1 MCTAITLK
9 TSENHHLVGRN
20 FDIHPMNDLSVAL
33 VPREFE
39 YVNRVTNEEMKTKY
53 AVLGMGLFYE
63 NHILFCDGVNE
74 KGLSCL
80 MLQLSKFSTWSHKIR
95 KDKVNIAP
103 YDVAFWVLS
112 NFSTISELM
121 EGFKQ
126 LNIVALPDDQTA
138 LSTEIHWLV
147 SDTSGQSIVI
157 ERTRDKLTVYN
168 NKVGVL
174 ANSPTFDWHL
184 NNLDCYINVKSEQ
197 PEETKW
203 GQQMLSP
210 YSNGF
215 GTIGLPGDFSSPS
228 RFVKAAF
235 LRNHVNVG
243 EGDESAISECF
254 HILDNFVVPRGVV
267 ETPKRKECHLTK
279 YSACLCLETQLYY
292 YKTSSNQQIQV
303 IDLNKENLDAKGLK
317 LFPYTTRLT
326 VHNQN

>member
-20 FDIHPMNDLSVAL
+20 FDIHPMNYLSVAL

-39 YVNRVTNEEMKTKY
+39 YVNRVTNEEMKSKY
-53 AVLGMGLFYE
+53 SFLGMVLFYE

-121 EGFKQ
+121 EGLKQ

-147 SDTSGQSIVI
+147 SDTSGQSIVM

-317 LFPYTTRLT
+317 LFPYPTRLT
-326 VHNQN
+326 VHDQN

>member
-121 EGFKQ
+121 EGLKQ

-243 EGDESAISECF
+243 ESECF

-317 LFPYTTRLT
+317 LFPYPTRLT
-326 VHNQN
+326 VHD

>member
-112 NFSTISELM
+112 KFSTISELM
-121 EGFKQ
+121 EGLKQ

-243 EGDESAISECF
+243 EGDAISECF

-317 LFPYTTRLT
+317 LFPYPTRLT
-326 VHNQN
+326 VHDQN

>member
-121 EGFKQ
+121 EGLKQ

-215 GTIGLPGDFSSPS
+215 GTIGLPGDFSSLF

-317 LFPYTTRLT
+317 LFPYPTRLT
-326 VHNQN
+326 VHDQN

>member
-121 EGFKQ
+121 EGLKQ

-243 EGDESAISECF
+243 ESECF

-317 LFPYTTRLT
+317 LFPYPTRLT
-326 VHNQN
+326 VHDQN

>member
-9 TSENHHLVGRN
+9 TSENHHLVGRS

-53 AVLGMGLFYE
+53 AVLGMRLFYE

-121 EGFKQ
+121 EGLKQ

-317 LFPYTTRLT
+317 LFPYPTRLT

>member
-39 YVNRVTNEEMKTKY
+39 YVNRVTNEGMKTKY

-267 ETPKRKECHLTK
+267 ETPKRKECHLNK

-317 LFPYTTRLT
+317 LFPYPTRLT
-326 VHNQN
+326 VHDQN

>member
-1 MCTAITLK
+1 MCTAITLT
-9 TSENHHLVGRN
+9 TSENHHHVGRN

-121 EGFKQ
+121 EGLKQ

-317 LFPYTTRLT
+317 LFPYPTRLT
-326 VHNQN
+326 VHDQN

>member
-20 FDIHPMNDLSVAL
+20 CDIHPMNDLSVAL

-39 YVNRVTNEEMKTKY
+39 YVNRVTNEGMKTKY

-267 ETPKRKECHLTK
+267 ETPKRKECHLNK

-317 LFPYTTRLT
+317 LFPYPTRLT
-326 VHNQN
+326 VHDQN

>member
-9 TSENHHLVGRN
+9 TSENHHLVGRS

-121 EGFKQ
+121 EGLKQ

-157 ERTRDKLTVYN
+157 ERTRDKLMIYN

-243 EGDESAISECF
+243 ESDESAISECF

-317 LFPYTTRLT
+317 LFPYPTRLT
-326 VHNQN
+326 VHDQN

>member
-121 EGFKQ
+121 EDFKQ

-317 LFPYTTRLT
+317 LFPYPTRLT
-326 VHNQN
+326 VHDQN

>member
-121 EGFKQ
+121 EGLKQ
-126 LNIVALPDDQTA
+126 LNIVALSDDQTA

-317 LFPYTTRLT
+317 LFPYPTRLT
-326 VHNQN
+326 VHDQN

>member
-121 EGFKQ
+121 EGLKQ

-157 ERTRDKLTVYN
+157 ERTRDKVTVYN

-174 ANSPTFDWHL
+174 ANSPTFVWHL

-254 HILDNFVVPRGVV
+254 HILDNFVVPRGVI

-317 LFPYTTRLT
+317 LFPYPTRLT
-326 VHNQN
+326 VHDQN

>member
-121 EGFKQ
+121 EGLKQ
-126 LNIVALPDDQTA
+126 LNIVALSDDQTA

-243 EGDESAISECF
+243 ESECF
-254 HILDNFVVPRGVV
+254 HILDNFVVPRGWL
-267 ETPKRKECHLTK
+267 RLQKEK
-279 YSACLCLETQLYY
+279 S
-292 YKTSSNQQIQV
+292 V
-303 IDLNKENLDAKGLK
+303 I
-317 LFPYTTRLT
+317 
-326 VHNQN
+326 

>member
-243 EGDESAISECF
+243 ESECF

-317 LFPYTTRLT
+317 LFPYPTRLT
-326 VHNQN
+326 VHDQN

>member
-121 EGFKQ
+121 EGLKQ

-292 YKTSSNQQIQV
+292 S
-303 IDLNKENLDAKGLK
+303 KGLK
-317 LFPYTTRLT
+317 LFPYPTRLT
-326 VHNQN
+326 VHDQN

>member
-121 EGFKQ
+121 EGLKQ
-126 LNIVALPDDQTA
+126 LNIVALPDDEMA

-184 NNLDCYINVKSEQ
+184 NNLDRYINVKSDQ
-197 PEETKW
+197 PEEIKW
-203 GQQMLSP
+203 GQQMLST
-210 YSNGF
+210 YSSGF

-243 EGDESAISECF
+243 DSEESAIS
-254 HILDNFVVPRGVV
+254 
-267 ETPKRKECHLTK
+267 
-279 YSACLCLETQLYY
+279 
-292 YKTSSNQQIQV
+292 
-303 IDLNKENLDAKGLK
+303 
-317 LFPYTTRLT
+317 
-326 VHNQN
+326 

>member
-1 MCTAITLK
+1 MCIAITLK
-9 TSENHHLVGRN
+9 TSENHQLVGRN

-121 EGFKQ
+121 EGLKQ

-317 LFPYTTRLT
+317 LFPYPTRLT
-326 VHNQN
+326 VHDQN

>member
-9 TSENHHLVGRN
+9 TSENHHLVGRT
-20 FDIHPMNDLSVAL
+20 FDMEPMNDLSVAL

-80 MLQLSKFSTWSHKIR
+80 MLQLSKFATWNHKIMN
-95 KDKVNIAP
+95 DKVNIAP
-103 YDVAFWVLS
+103 YDVAFWILS

-121 EGFKQ
+121 DGLKC
-126 LNIVALPDDQTA
+126 LNIVALPDDEMA

-157 ERTRDKLTVYN
+157 ERTRDKITVYN

-184 NNLDCYINVKSEQ
+184 NNLDRYINVKSEQ
-197 PEETKW
+197 AEETKW

-210 YSNGF
+210 YSHGF
-215 GTIGLPGDFSSPS
+215 GGIGLPGDFSSPS

-243 EGDESAISECF
+243 EGDKSAISECF
-254 HILDNFVVPRGVV
+254 RILDNVALPRGVV
-267 ETPKRKECHLTK
+267 ESSTGKGCFLTQ
-279 YSACLCLETQLYY
+279 YSACLCLESQLYY

-303 IDLNKENLDAKGLK
+303 IDLKKENLDAKGLK
-317 LFPYTTRLT
+317 LFPYPTRLT
-326 VHNQN
+326 VHYQN

>member
-121 EGFKQ
+121 EGLKQ

-157 ERTRDKLTVYN
+157 DRTRYKLSVCN

-317 LFPYTTRLT
+317 LFPYPTRLT
-326 VHNQN
+326 VHDQN

>member
-112 NFSTISELM
+112 NFSTR
-121 EGFKQ
+121 
-126 LNIVALPDDQTA
+126 ALAFA
-138 LSTEIHWLV
+138 LSV
-147 SDTSGQSIVI
+147 IVLKI
-157 ERTRDKLTVYN
+157 TLLFTV
-168 NKVGVL
+168 
-174 ANSPTFDWHL
+174 
-184 NNLDCYINVKSEQ
+184 NLIIFL
-197 PEETKW
+197 
-203 GQQMLSP
+203 M
-210 YSNGF
+210 
-215 GTIGLPGDFSSPS
+215 IGSFKG
-228 RFVKAAF
+228 
-235 LRNHVNVG
+235 
-243 EGDESAISECF
+243 
-254 HILDNFVVPRGVV
+254 
-267 ETPKRKECHLTK
+267 
-279 YSACLCLETQLYY
+279 LEA
-292 YKTSSNQQIQV
+292 TSSTP
-303 IDLNKENLDAKGLK
+303 E
-317 LFPYTTRLT
+317 T
-326 VHNQN
+326 

>member
-20 FDIHPMNDLSVAL
+20 FDVHPMNDLSVAL

-39 YVNRVTNEEMKTKY
+39 YVNRVTHEEMKTKY
-53 AVLGMGLFYE
+53 AALGMGLFYE
-63 NHILFCDGVNE
+63 NHILFCDGMNE
-74 KGLSCL
+74 KGLSCM
-80 MLQLSKFSTWSHKIR
+80 MLQLSKFSTWSHQIMKN
-95 KDKVNIAP
+95 KVNIGP
-103 YDVAFWVLS
+103 YDVAFWILS

-121 EGFKQ
+121 DGLKQ
-126 LNIVALPDDQTA
+126 LNIVALSDDEIA

-157 ERTRDKLTVYN
+157 ERTRDKLRIYN

-174 ANSPTFDWHL
+174 ANAPTFDWHL
-184 NNLDCYINVKSEQ
+184 NNLNRYINVKSEQ
-197 PEETKW
+197 PKETKW
-203 GQQMLSP
+203 GEQALAP

-243 EGDESAISECF
+243 EGDESAISQCF
-254 HILDNFVVPRGVV
+254 HILDNVAIPRGVV
-267 ETPKRKECHLTK
+267 ENSTGKECDLTQ
-279 YSACLCLETQLYY
+279 YSACLCLESQLYY
-292 YKTSSNQQIQV
+292 YKTSNNPQIQV
-303 IDLNKENLDAKGLK
+303 IDLKKENLDGRGLK
-317 LFPYTTRLT
+317 LFPYPTRLE
-326 VHNQN
+326 VHYQN

>member
-80 MLQLSKFSTWSHKIR
+80 MLQLSKFST
-95 KDKVNIAP
+95 
-103 YDVAFWVLS
+103 
-112 NFSTISELM
+112 SELM
-121 EGFKQ
+121 EGLKQ

-197 PEETKW
+197 PEEIKW
-203 GQQMLSP
+203 GQQMLST
-210 YSNGF
+210 YSSGF

-254 HILDNFVVPRGVV
+254 HILDNVAIPRGVV

-317 LFPYTTRLT
+317 LFPYPTRLT
-326 VHNQN
+326 VHDQN